1 MSLPEF
7 KDDASISGLREQIKA
22 NATVIFPNLVAS
34 HAASTDVRKDTDT
47 FEIVVSAV
55 QEGCFQATVVYRGGR
70 GLRRVAMSVERERV
84 VEALRSLLLVTT
96 QAVRTNLLAMSQAER
111 GPLWSEKSKDGYVAA
126 DVTAD
131 VVR

>member
-7 KDDASISGLREQIKA
+7 KDDASISGLRDQIKA
-22 NATVIFPNLVAS
+22 NAIVIFPNLVAS
-34 HAASTDVRKDTDT
+34 HAASTDVVKATDT

-55 QEGCFQATVVYRGGR
+55 QEGCFQATVVYRGGT

-84 VEALRSLLLVTT
+84 VEALRSLLLVTM

-111 GPLWSEKSKDGYVAA
+111 GPLWEEKSKDGYIA
-126 DVTAD
+126 AD

>member
-22 NATVIFPNLVAS
+22 NVTVIFPNLVAS
-34 HAASTDVRKDTDT
+34 HADSTDVVKDTDT

-55 QEGCFQATVVYRGGR
+55 EEGCFQATVVYRGGT
-70 GLRRVAMSVERERV
+70 GLRRVAMSVEKERV

-96 QAVRTNLLAMSQAER
+96 QAVRTNLLAMSKAER

-126 DVTAD
+126 DV
-131 VVR
+131 VR